1 MLIRKERSIPWTREY
16 RFERAIPPLLSAYL
30 ASRLSGR
37 FSGDLSKLHFF
48 TNEATPVFNG
58 RSKKYTP
65 MVDTIFE
72 REKKNSIRFFSYFR
86 GKKFFFFFSNF
97 WLFLKNFSRYI
108 LRNVQT
114 LYFIFE
120 IFRFFFEHFSNFF
133 FFFSPFLNYSLFPL
147 SSLSYLLFFPKCFYF
162 PRLHSFC
169 ILYVSVLT
177 SNPCISF
184 HLIFPRCTTFKETN
198 VKRKRNPRC
207 VSRRKGLILNFLRLR
222 LSSSNDEAERTKA
235 KERIKIERG
244 GDRIIGRAPF
254 RNKCLAAFRRRR
266 KKIERMDGRSVN
278 EKRMEMKFD
287 WRVETGGEV

>member
-86 GKKFFFFFSNF
+86 GKKFFFFFFLTFDS
-97 WLFLKNFSRYI
+97 FLKTSRDIFCEIYKLYTLFSRYFASFLNI
-108 LRNVQT
+108 FQT
-114 LYFIFE
+114 
-120 IFRFFFEHFSNFF
+120 FF
-133 FFFSPFLNYSLFPL
+133 FFFFPFLNYSLFPL

-222 LSSSNDEAERTKA
+222 LSSSNDEAERTK
-235 KERIKIERG
+235 ERIKIERG
-244 GDRIIGRAPF
+244 GDRLSDALHF
-254 RNKCLAAFRRRR
+254 ATN
-266 KKIERMDGRSVN
+266 V
-278 EKRMEMKFD
+278 
-287 WRVETGGEV
+287 